1 MITQR
6 AAPKFEIGITPGSD
20 PNGIRYLA
28 DSPVLP
34 KSDMVALTEYPEET
48 DYLVHAEEN
57 QYWLSRLKDPFPLFK
72 KVDSYGEQQAD
83 FFLKQIET
91 VAKWEQVRLLDN
103 PETGIGPEEI
113 QLEFYIITAP
123 GDYAENAPKEL
134 ADWWNHPVL
143 AYGRRGE
150 AWYYPAFQLKVRNSG
165 LRPFWFSALFL
176 CSDFSIT
183 NRLLPKQLL
192 EPGQEDWAR
201 MVAGAYSN
209 ATIPVLVEDILYQQ
223 DIQVIDEHLKVIITT
238 EEPNTDLFFQEG
250 LEPDPGSSRKKRALV
265 FRHQPEEDDWCCR
278 DAHLRVF
285 RP

>member
-20 PNGIRYLA
+20 PSGIRYLA

-34 KSDMVALTEYPEET
+34 KSDMVALTRYPEET
-48 DYLVHAEEN
+48 DYLIHAEEN

-83 FFLKQIET
+83 FFPKQIET
-91 VAKWEQVRLLDN
+91 VAKWEQVRFLDN

-123 GDYAENAPKEL
+123 GEYAENAPKEL

-150 AWYYPAFQLKVRNSG
+150 TWYYPAFQLKVRNSG

-176 CSDFSIT
+176 GSDFSIT
-183 NRLLPKQLL
+183 NRLLPQQLL

-201 MVAGAYSN
+201 MLAGAYSN
-209 ATIPVLVEDILYQQ
+209 ATIPVQVEDILYQQ
-223 DIQVIDEHLKVIITT
+223 DIQVLT
-238 EEPNTDLFFQEG
+238 NT
-250 LEPDPGSSRKKRALV
+250 
-265 FRHQPEEDDWCCR
+265 
-278 DAHLRVF
+278 
-285 RP
+285 